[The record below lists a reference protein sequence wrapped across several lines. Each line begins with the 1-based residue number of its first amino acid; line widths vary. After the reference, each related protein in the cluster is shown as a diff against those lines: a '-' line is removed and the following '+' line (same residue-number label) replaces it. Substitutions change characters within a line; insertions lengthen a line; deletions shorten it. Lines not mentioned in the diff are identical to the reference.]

1 MGHVKQLCTKNIML
15 FYMNFVM
22 AGVFVK
28 FYKASFVVLFRIMS
42 ECLLYSKFSV
52 SFGVIFPKGGP
63 LNPCENL
70 DPLHVHSYI

>member
-42 ECLLYSKFSV
+42 ECLLYSKFSMCPLALF
-52 SFGVIFPKGGP
+52 SPKGAP
-63 LNPCENL
+63 
-70 DPLHVHSYI
+70 